1 MYTRIYV
8 CRPMYVCTNE
18 CMYVYLYVCRL
29 SWLCVYEGMKV
40 HVCLYACNNKNDN
53 DNTDCCPM
61 YWDLVVRVAY
71 VRGK

>member
-1 MYTRIYV
+1 
-8 CRPMYVCTNE
+8 
-18 CMYVYLYVCRL
+18 MYVYLYVCRL

-40 HVCLYACNNKNDN
+40 HVYLYAYNNKNDN